1 MKKETKTIKA
11 WAIMPSFPDN
21 KKLTAFPF
29 LDNDRCFLI
38 FITKMWAE
46 KANSNMDE
54 RVVPVAIKIL
64 K

>member
-1 MKKETKTIKA
+1 
-11 WAIMPSFPDN
+11 MPSFPDN

-38 FITKMWAE
+38 FITKRWAE